1 LESTPTPDGSGC
13 YTRLGL
19 ACERRVAE
27 NRSSIDA
34 HAGDLRQQTSGREFT
49 RDVVDVVD
57 AAEVQFTVVRV
68 RKRAVRGLCNVHTIE
83 HSNSR
88 FESIRYANRFQSI
101 RFVKK

>member
-1 LESTPTPDGSGC
+1 MTIFGIYTYTSGC

-27 NRSSIDA
+27 NRSSIDG
-34 HAGDLRQQTSGREFT
+34 HAGDLRQQASGREFT

-57 AAEVQFTVVRV
+57 AAVVQFTIIRV
-68 RKRAVRGLCNVHTIE
+68 RKRAVRGLCNVQTIE

-88 FESIRYANRFQSI
+88 FESIR
-101 RFVKK
+101 FVMRIDSNLFVL